1 MEWTKQTYNEQYEKW
16 VPWLED
22 LYLRYFTKDNK
33 ASYTTRGTFY
43 RHSKKIKKQILS
55 NYFFF
60 DVELTY
66 ILDTLDKTK
75 VTGIEQVDT
84 LQDGVHNLVSSQ
96 VGQGGLL
103 QPIGDVASKEGANRA
118 ERQGKGED
126 GQYIPGGDAA
136 SKAASGVA
144 DGGKAV
150 AGAAAS
156 GVKSAGGFLG
166 GAVGMGGQKNQEEQQ
181 KA

>member
-33 ASYTTRGTFY
+33 ASYTTRGRFIDT
-43 RHSKKIKKQILS
+43 RRKSKKKNTIQI
-55 NYFFF
+55 FFF

-103 QPIGDVASKEGANRA
+103 QPIGDLASKEGANRA

-166 GAVGMGGQKNQEEQQ
+166 SAVGMGGQKNQEEQK